1 VVAALDAAIPAKQ
14 LDRNLLLASWN
25 IRGFGDVTEKWRSEE
40 NDSPKRDLFDVRC
53 IAEIVSRFDVVAIQE
68 ARGDLSSLRAML
80 QVLGEDWALIA
91 TDVTRGRA
99 GNNERMLFVFDRRRI
114 RPSGLAGELVVALEE
129 DTPVEATGLDKQFA
143 RTPYAVSFEA
153 SSRAFTL
160 VTLHVIY
167 GNAPADRVDEL
178 KEIATWLA
186 DWPKREK
193 EWSENLLTLGD
204 FNIDRPRRPALGS
217 THLHR
222 AEDTTSSKRR
232 SPHDL
237 PRPAGPPLLRPDRL
251 VRGEQHQVRPQSRL
265 HDRGKL
271 RLRPVAPSRADHNC
285 ALLAYLRPLPALG
298 RVFSTGSQLI
308 RGAVPLAVP
317 LRHRARLFL
326 GVRQVSSAVGAAIGQ
341 KFSLNLTDRFSQWDR
356 SRGWGARSSRAPPGR
371 RGPRRRR
378 PRGERR
384 SA

>member
-1 VVAALDAAIPAKQ
+1 MSCLVSRLESAKLEGTAQITDPLPQDLAGRFGQVVAALDAAIPAKQ
-14 LDRNLLLASWN
+14 LDRNLLLGSWN

-68 ARGDLSSLRAML
+68 ARGDLSALRAML
-80 QVLGEDWALIA
+80 QTLGEDWALIA

-153 SSRAFTL
+153 GSRAFTL

-167 GNAPADRVDEL
+167 GDAPADRVDEL

-186 DWPKREK
+186 EWPKREK

-204 FNIDRPRRPALGS
+204 FNIDRRGDPLWEALTSTGLKTPQALNDVPRTIFDDPQDHHFYDQIAWFEENGTKSILTLDFMTAGS
-217 THLHR
+217 F
-222 AEDTTSSKRR
+222 DFV
-232 SPHDL
+232 
-237 PRPAGPPLLRPDRL
+237 PLLQGGLTTTALSWRISDHYPL
-251 VRGEQHQVRPQSRL
+251 WVELSVRE
-265 HDRGKL
+265 
-271 RLRPVAPSRADHNC
+271 AN
-285 ALLAYLRPLPALG
+285 
-298 RVFSTGSQLI
+298 
-308 RGAVPLAVP
+308 
-317 LRHRARLFL
+317 
-326 GVRQVSSAVGAAIGQ
+326 
-341 KFSLNLTDRFSQWDR
+341 
-356 SRGWGARSSRAPPGR
+356 
-371 RGPRRRR
+371 
-378 PRGERR
+378 
-384 SA
+384 